1 MLNPPVQPISIGFK
15 LHWFPGVSR
24 NCIYLPNGIF
34 KKENAHQ
41 PSDLIGFVVFP
52 NFFQT
57 NPFVFQ
63 QSMPFVARIQ
73 VAERMQRAQ
82 RATSNGVSTTL
93 MKWTLH
99 RSYVG
104 CFFSQRQGPSK
115 HHQDLDRSKI
125 SDQNFPLKL
134 NMFFVCSD
142 SLAFHGIILG
152 HSLGHSRGTW
162 LTWPSQA
169 WWMVGRIEWHVKIWG
184 NHLSIQY
191 NP

>member
-93 MKWTLH
+93 MKWTAQELCWMFLFAAAGTFKTSP
-99 RSYVG
+99 RSG
-104 CFFSQRQGPSK
+104 SIK
-115 HHQDLDRSKI
+115 DLRSKFPP
-125 SDQNFPLKL
+125 QAQHVFCLFRQPGFPRHNFGA
-134 NMFFVCSD
+134 FF
-142 SLAFHGIILG
+142 
-152 HSLGHSRGTW
+152 GTQ
-162 LTWPSQA
+162 PRDMA
-169 WWMVGRIEWHVKIWG
+169 DMA
-184 NHLSIQY
+184 
-191 NP
+191 